1 MLLSCI
7 LYKWSHESNGR
18 VMTKSVSE
26 QFLCIFHNLL
36 SYIYTF
42 IYIAFLVTRIDRN
55 IIINARKSS
64 RTSIRRDCSSSI

>member
-26 QFLCIFHNLL
+26 QFLCIFHNFL

-55 IIINARKSS
+55 IIINARKSG
-64 RTSIRRDCSSSI
+64 RTSIRRDCLSSI